1 MNGCSLNFYLLDDFF
16 DDFFD
21 TFVDTLVEEDLGGD
35 LVMVT
40 KTERNNVKTNCIQQN
55 YQNPHDNIL

>member
-35 LVMVT
+35 LVM
-40 KTERNNVKTNCIQQN
+40 ISG
-55 YQNPHDNIL
+55 Y